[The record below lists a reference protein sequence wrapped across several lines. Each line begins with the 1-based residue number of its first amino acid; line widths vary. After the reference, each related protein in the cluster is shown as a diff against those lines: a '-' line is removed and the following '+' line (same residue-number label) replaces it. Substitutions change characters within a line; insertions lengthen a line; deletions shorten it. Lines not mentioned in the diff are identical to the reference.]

1 MSVPAPPPT
10 GPAPDAPE
18 YRILLIEDDPADA
31 LLVEE
36 LLHDTGL
43 RFHLTVATTLAGA
56 RTALAGREVDC
67 ILLDLHLPD
76 LSGTDGVTTVRNL
89 APHTAVI
96 VLTGLSEKQAGTDA
110 MAAGAQDYLVK
121 GKVEAEMLQ
130 RTVRYAVY
138 RSQTER
144 ASAEAQAARLQ
155 AQENARLERGL
166 LPQPLLESCAVTV
179 TTRYLPGRE
188 QALLGGDFLDVVE
201 GDDGLLYA
209 IVGDVSGHGPDAA
222 ALGVCLRIAWRS
234 LVLGGHRGREL
245 LHLLE
250 RILIAERGEQFLYA
264 TCALLTLDQAA
275 GIATVHLAGHDAPLL
290 TTPEGTVET
299 TVAHG
304 IALGIAPQIQ
314 NWPATVIELPAS
326 GALTLYTDGLTEGH
340 TGVGTERLGTDGLL
354 TLITK
359 LPPADPAS
367 HVDLIIK
374 ETRAMNAGR
383 HTDDLAVLRLDW
395 SAPDRTA

>member
-1 MSVPAPPPT
+1 M
-10 GPAPDAPE
+10 
-18 YRILLIEDDPADA
+18 YRVLLVEDDAADA

-43 RFHLTVATTLAGA
+43 RFELTVARSLADA
-56 RTALAGREVDC
+56 RVALADRRADC
-67 ILLDLHLPD
+67 VLLDLHLPD
-76 LSGTDGVTTVRNL
+76 LSGTDGVITVREL

-96 VLTGLSEKQAGTDA
+96 VLTGLSEQRAGADA

-121 GKVEAEMLQ
+121 GKVEADLLG

-138 RSQTER
+138 RSETER
-144 ASAEAQAARLQ
+144 ASAEAQATRLR
-155 AQENARLERGL
+155 AEENARLERGL
-166 LPQPLLESCAVTV
+166 LPRPILDTSAVTV

-201 GDDGLLYA
+201 GDDGLLHTV
-209 IVGDVSGHGPDAA
+209 VGDVSGHGPDAA

-234 LVLGGHRGREL
+234 LILGGHRGPDL

-250 RILIAERGEQFLYA
+250 RILVAERGLPTMFA

-275 GIATVHLAGHDAPLL
+275 GTATVYLAGHDAPLL
-290 TTPEGTVET
+290 TVAGRTRET
-299 TVAHG
+299 AAEHG
-304 IALGIAPQIQ
+304 IALGIAPRSGS
-314 NWPATVIELPAS
+314 WPATVIPLPPA

-340 TGVGTERLGTDGLL
+340 NGTADGERLGVEGLL
-354 TLITK
+354 ALIGK
-359 LPPADPAS
+359 LPPADPGA
-367 HVDLIIK
+367 HVDLVVK
-374 ETRAMNAGR
+374 ETRALNAGR

-395 SAPDRTA
+395 QGAGISRA